1 MSAQAGR
8 RGLRKPVLRAFAL
21 TAMAATATIALLVG
35 GCVTVRPPGGLEPSK
50 PNLPEAARDNTALG
64 VGYLREG
71 RLDLA
76 LEKLRRAVE
85 QDSSYAPAHATLAV
99 AYAQRGDN
107 DLAEAEYR
115 RALDLA
121 DDPGVRNNFG
131 VFLCGMGKTAEA
143 DRYFMDAARN
153 HDYPTPEAAWANA
166 GVCARKAGDLNRAMA
181 DFRQA
186 LKLNPDFGDALAPLA
201 TQSYLSHDY
210 LQSRAY
216 LQRYEQVAQPT
227 AQTLALGANIERAL
241 GHADAA
247 RAYELKLIRNFPDSD
262 ETAQL
267 LKRNAA
273 P

>member
-1 MSAQAGR
+1 MARAITGRLLRPLAAG
-8 RGLRKPVLRAFAL
+8 LLACV
-21 TAMAATATIALLVG
+21 AA

-50 PNLPEAARDNTALG
+50 PNLAEASRDNTALG

-85 QDSSYAPAHATLAV
+85 QDPSYAPAHSTLAV
-99 AYAQRGDN
+99 AYVQRGDN
-107 DLAEAEYR
+107 DLAETEYR
-115 RALDLA
+115 RALELG

-131 VFLCGMGKTAEA
+131 VFLCGVGKTAEA
-143 DRYFMDAARN
+143 DRYFMQAARN
-153 HDYPTPEAAWANA
+153 HDYPTPEAAWTNA
-166 GVCARKAGDLNRAMA
+166 GVCARKAGDAVRANA
-181 DFRQA
+181 DFREA
-186 LKLNPDFGDALAPLA
+186 LHLNPDFADALAPLA
-201 TQSYLSHDY
+201 MQAYAAHEY
-210 LQSRAY
+210 LQAQAF
-216 LQRYEQVAQPT
+216 LQRYERVAQAT
-227 AQTLALGANIERAL
+227 AQMLALGAGIEHAL